1 MSNNFICDTSF
12 SILWHRLLRRSV
24 DRSVQYSANALRVI
38 CYEVKVRT
46 LEGSDSLFTIHYSHL
61 CEH

>member
-24 DRSVQYSANALRVI
+24 DRSVQNSADSLRVI
-38 CYEVKVRT
+38 CNDLKVRT
-46 LEGSDSLFTIHYSHL
+46 LEGSDSLFTIHYSYL